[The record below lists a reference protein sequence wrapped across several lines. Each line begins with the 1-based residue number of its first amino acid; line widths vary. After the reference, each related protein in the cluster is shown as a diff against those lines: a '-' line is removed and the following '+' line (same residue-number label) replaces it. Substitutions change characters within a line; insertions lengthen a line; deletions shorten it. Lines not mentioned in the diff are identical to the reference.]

1 MIRRYLSN
9 RDFQNP
15 INQFRHVYA
24 TFGAEDPKGVTRFMF
39 RVTALYMAAMGLV
52 VFTPLS
58 RLFFGAAMGLEG
70 DVLVQT
76 LRVTRVLLLLP
87 LLIMIRNLY
96 HGKMMVR
103 RKTTAMAVAALLRV
117 GAIALVAR
125 FLLVAGWLN
134 AMSGAVVL
142 VIGFVA
148 ETLVVR
154 QSTRR

>member
-39 RVTALYMAAMGLV
+39 RVTALYMTAMALV
-52 VFTPLS
+52 LFTPLS